1 FFQAMSD
8 YYDEYDLADFEETN
22 IVAQSLPITTT
33 KNSFPDLQPPQV
45 NSTKPNKTKLFN
57 NEPPANINSDMDK
70 LAQGVNS
77 TPKVATSLTHKPI
90 SNGTPANY
98 VASKVVDTEA
108 GLEGNWNKLDVAEMF
123 DNMNLKDDLLRG
135 IYSYGFEKPSA
146 IQQRGIIPCIKG
158 TDIIAQAQ
166 SGTGKTATFA
176 ISILQRLDPSKT
188 H

>member
-1 FFQAMSD
+1 MSD

-22 IVAQSLPITTT
+22 TVTQTLPVTTT
-33 KNSFPDLQPPQV
+33 KNSFPVLQSQPPQA
-45 NSTKPNKTKLFN
+45 NSIKPNKTKLFN
-57 NEPPANINSDMDK
+57 NEPPAKIHSEKDK
-70 LAQGVNS
+70 LTQAPQS
-77 TPKVATSLTHKPI
+77 TPKAGTALTQKPI
-90 SNGTPANY
+90 SNGTNANY
-98 VASKVVDTEA
+98 TTSKVVDTDA

-176 ISILQRLDPSKT
+176 ISILQRLDP
-188 H
+188 